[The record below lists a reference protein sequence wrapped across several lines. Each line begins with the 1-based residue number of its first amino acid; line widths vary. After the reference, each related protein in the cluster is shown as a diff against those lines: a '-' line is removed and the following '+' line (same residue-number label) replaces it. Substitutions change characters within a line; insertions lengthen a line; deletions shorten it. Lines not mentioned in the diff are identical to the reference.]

1 MSKCICCGSETGQ
14 LHFRALE
21 VKTLHIRGMKGE
33 SRIQALGEIRDW
45 SVCSACAM
53 ERLNQILLP
62 GRSIVR
68 HMIPLLFLLLAG
80 TVACIWLR
88 SDKAM
93 INLLGPAAV
102 FCALAAGTSTVR
114 RKLIQRN
121 RYRVLPHQEAM
132 RQAAWL
138 RLMERAPKKY
148 GENDLTYIPV
158 DDDSIQGMT
167 VQQLMQEYR
176 LLPAIAKQA
185 FQRIK
190 EERSLAIRSVR

>member
-53 ERLNQILLP
+53 KRLNQILLP

-68 HMIPLLFLLLAG
+68 HMIPLVFLLLAG

-93 INLLGPAAV
+93 VNLLGPAAV

-121 RYRVLPHQEAM
+121 RYRMLPHQEAM
-132 RQAAWL
+132 RQAAW
-138 RLMERAPKKY
+138 RHIMDRVPKKC

-158 DDDSIQGMT
+158 DDTVQGMT

-190 EERSLAIRSVR
+190 EERSLAIRAVR

>member
-1 MSKCICCGSETGQ
+1 MSNCICCGRETGQ

-21 VKTLHIRGMKGE
+21 VETLHIRGMKGE

-62 GRSIVR
+62 GWSIVR

-138 RLMERAPKKY
+138 RLMERAPKKH

-158 DDDSIQGMT
+158 DDSIQGMT

-190 EERSLAIRSVR
+190 EEQSLAIRAVR

>member
-62 GRSIVR
+62 GWSIVR

-121 RYRVLPHQEAM
+121 RYRVLPHREAM

-138 RLMERAPKKY
+138 RLMDRAPKKC

-158 DDDSIQGMT
+158 DDSVQGMT
-167 VQQLMQEYR
+167 VRQLMQEYR

-190 EERSLAIRSVR
+190 EE